1 MILVSIQFEA
11 RHFCQFSKVFVHNA
25 MASVYTRDITGIRNS
40 SCYLVHTL
48 VAAPVAFQLYKM
60 LV

>member
-1 MILVSIQFEA
+1 
-11 RHFCQFSKVFVHNA
+11 VHNA

-48 VAAPVAFQLYKM
+48 VVAPVAFQLYKM